1 MKQEYQE
8 GQLKNLIRQIRQ
20 YKPCCF
26 QEEED
31 RDVILEA
38 LLREPDILLRE
49 NRLAHMSASAWVVN
63 RERTKV
69 LMAYHNL
76 YDSWSWL
83 GGHADGEGNLLDVA
97 LREVREESGI
107 VHVRPVSEE
116 IFSLEVLTVDGH
128 EKKGKYVSSHLHLNV
143 IFWRRMKRILCRENR
158 MKTAVSP
165 GLAWMRRWRH
175 LRNPGFRSG
184 STEN

>member
-1 MKQEYQE
+1 MKQENQE

-83 GGHADGEGNLLDVA
+83 GGHAD
-97 LREVREESGI
+97 
-107 VHVRPVSEE
+107 
-116 IFSLEVLTVDGH
+116 
-128 EKKGKYVSSHLHLNV
+128 
-143 IFWRRMKRILCRENR
+143 
-158 MKTAVSP
+158 
-165 GLAWMRRWRH
+165 
-175 LRNPGFRSG
+175 
-184 STEN
+184 